1 MWRGTK
7 TNTMSMESQ
16 TTEYKQQWSDK
27 HLAYISGF
35 ANAQGGTLYI
45 GLADTG
51 EVLGIENAKFLLE
64 NLPNKAIQATGV
76 IPDINIHSQNGK
88 EYISIHIK
96 PSDQP
101 ISCNGKYYMR
111 SGSTLQEL
119 NGNAL
124 TNFLMRQKHA
134 TWDMHIEP
142 DATLDDIDP
151 EAVRYFINFAIDAK
165 RLNESAKHE
174 SVEHILRN
182 LKLINKQGQLTFAAL
197 MLFGKDIEEYCLS
210 ASFRIGRFGASQAD
224 LIFDDNIVCPLIRM
238 PEKVMQTLRSR
249 YLVAPINYQGLR
261 RIEPLEI
268 PEDALREMICN
279 AIVHKDYRGTFIQM
293 RVWDN
298 YVELWNSGTFPPE
311 ITPANLMTLHESHPR
326 NNLIAKV
333 FYLAGFIE
341 SWGRGYEKIRKAFA
355 EQNLQTPLFEQVRG
369 GVLATIQREIFISLN
384 QQVGAEGVGESV
396 GDDGQNGGC
405 NTADNEI
412 INNKNGG
419 KIGGDGVGDLSVMEL
434 SERQKKIMNLIQQFP
449 SLPVSQMS
457 VFLTV
462 KRSTIEKELT
472 LLKKQGIISRKR
484 GKFIIEEHGRDTHN
498 QLPDA
503 SNVATSKGA
512 NMATSKDA
520 NMATSKG
527 ANMATSKANV
537 ATSKGASMAT
547 SKDANMATSKGTNMA
562 TSKGASMATSRL
574 SREKL
579 QVLIISNCKEWI
591 SLDDL
596 SIRIKRTPK
605 YLRNDII
612 PQMLASKKL
621 QMLYPSTPNHPNQK
635 YKVTD

>member
-182 LKLINKQGQLTFAAL
+182 LKLINKHGQLTFAAL

-547 SKDANMATSKGTNMA
+547 S
-562 TSKGASMATSRL
+562 RL

>member
-182 LKLINKQGQLTFAAL
+182 LKLINKHGQLTFAAL